1 MLKLNFIFENKFKL
15 NQIFLKLLL
24 LFSFI
29 AISIN
34 FFEWTEKKSYY
45 EYSDW
50 LINYQGGF
58 TRRGLFGEILYIF
71 HEASGLGLDL
81 ILYLSVILMYFVFFL
96 FLYRILKQS
105 NLNFLNT
112 LILFSPLSFIYL
124 AFNKTLAGRKE
135 ILLFF
140 LLVIFFY
147 NLNKIKFENIKYWII
162 LILTV
167 SSLTHFGF
175 IFYSPFLILFFIF
188 LYPEK
193 KFKELF
199 IQISPILFSGLLIV
213 LFTLYSTIYSK
224 PEIFEICASIK
235 DFVKNCPSETYV
247 RVLNYSIS
255 DIRAI
260 NISFA
265 GNYYF
270 VKYPIYFI
278 LSFTPITIALIN
290 LRNNKNYKIKN
301 LFIFLSISL
310 ICTIPV
316 FYLGADYGRYLNWQY
331 MFVLLIYLHLI
342 NFKFLKQDNKNYFFD
357 SKIPKQMLY
366 IIIFLY
372 GFTWSVP
379 HCCDKNY
386 SFLYDKLIA
395 FIF

>member
-1 MLKLNFIFENKFKL
+1 MLKSDFIFEKKFKL

-24 LFSFI
+24 LLSFI
-29 AISIN
+29 VISIN
-34 FFEWTEKKSYY
+34 FFEWTEKKSYF

-58 TRRGLFGEILYIF
+58 TRRGLFGEILFIL
-71 HEASGLGLDL
+71 HKVSGLGLDL
-81 ILYLSVILMYFVFFL
+81 ILYLGVTAMYFVFFL
-96 FLYRILKQS
+96 FLYKILKKS
-105 NLNFLNT
+105 DLNFLNT
-112 LILFSPLSFIYL
+112 LILFSPLSFTYL
-124 AFNKTLAGRKE
+124 ALNKTLAGRKE

-140 LLVIFFY
+140 LLVVFFY
-147 NLNKIKFENIKYWII
+147 NLKNIKFENIKYWII
-162 LILTV
+162 FILTV

-175 IFYSPFLILFFIF
+175 IFYSPFLILSFIY

-193 KFKELF
+193 KFKDLF
-199 IQISPILFSGLLIV
+199 IQILPILFSGLLIV
-213 LFTLYSTIYSK
+213 LFTFYSTIYSK
-224 PEIFEICASIK
+224 PETFEICESIK
-235 DFVKNCPSETYV
+235 NFVKNCPSETYID
-247 RVLNYSIS
+247 VLNYSIS

-260 NISFA
+260 NISYA

-270 VKYPIYFI
+270 IKYLIYFI

-290 LRNNKNYKIKN
+290 LRNNKNYKIKK
-301 LFIFLSISL
+301 LFIFLSISI

-316 FYLGADYGRYLNWQY
+316 FYLGVDYGRYLNWQY
-331 MFVLLIYLHLI
+331 MFVLLLYLHLI

-366 IIIFLY
+366 VIIFIY

-386 SFLYDKLIA
+386 LFLYDKL
-395 FIF
+395 FGLIF

>member
-1 MLKLNFIFENKFKL
+1 MLKLDFIFEKKFKL

-24 LFSFI
+24 LLSFI
-29 AISIN
+29 VIAIN
-34 FFEWTEKKSYY
+34 FFEWTEKKSYF

-58 TRRGLFGEILYIF
+58 TRRGLFGEILFIL
-71 HEASGLGLDL
+71 HKVSGLDLDL
-81 ILYLSVILMYFVFFL
+81 ILYLGVTSMYFVFFL
-96 FLYRILKQS
+96 FLYKILKKS

-112 LILFSPLSFIYL
+112 LILFSPLSFTYL
-124 AFNKTLAGRKE
+124 ALNKTLAGRKE

-147 NLNKIKFENIKYWII
+147 NLKNIKFENIKYWII
-162 LILTV
+162 FILTV

-193 KFKELF
+193 KYKDLF
-199 IQISPILFSGLLIV
+199 IQILPILFSGLLIV
-213 LFTLYSTIYSK
+213 LFTFYSTIYSK
-224 PEIFEICASIK
+224 PEIFEICESIK
-235 DFVKNCPSETYV
+235 NFVKNCPSETYV
-247 RVLNYSIS
+247 NVLNYSIS

-260 NISFA
+260 NISYA

-270 VKYPIYFI
+270 IKYLIYFI

-290 LRNNKNYKIKN
+290 LRNNKNYKIKK
-301 LFIFLSISL
+301 LFIFLSISI

-316 FYLGADYGRYLNWQY
+316 FYLGVDYGRYLNWQY
-331 MFVLLIYLHLI
+331 MFVLLLYLHLI

-357 SKIPKQMLY
+357 SKIPKQILY
-366 IIIFLY
+366 VIIFIY

-386 SFLYDKLIA
+386 AFLYDKLIGL
-395 FIF
+395 IF

>member
-1 MLKLNFIFENKFKL
+1 MLKLDFIFEKKFKL

-24 LFSFI
+24 LLSFI
-29 AISIN
+29 VISIN
-34 FFEWTEKKSYY
+34 FFEWTEKKSYF

-58 TRRGLFGEILYIF
+58 TRRGLFGEILFIL
-71 HEASGLGLDL
+71 HKVSGLGLDL
-81 ILYLSVILMYFVFFL
+81 ILYLGVTAMYFVFFL
-96 FLYRILKQS
+96 FLYKILKKS
-105 NLNFLNT
+105 DLNFLNT
-112 LILFSPLSFIYL
+112 LILFSPLSFTYL
-124 AFNKTLAGRKE
+124 ALNKTLAGRKE

-140 LLVIFFY
+140 LLVVFFY
-147 NLNKIKFENIKYWII
+147 NLKNIKFENIKYWII
-162 LILTV
+162 FILTV

-175 IFYSPFLILFFIF
+175 IFYSPFLILSFIY

-193 KFKELF
+193 KFKDLF
-199 IQISPILFSGLLIV
+199 IQILPILFSGLLIV
-213 LFTLYSTIYSK
+213 LFTFYSTIYSK
-224 PEIFEICASIK
+224 PEIFEICESIK
-235 DFVKNCPSETYV
+235 NFVKNCPSETYID
-247 RVLNYSIS
+247 VLNYSIS

-260 NISFA
+260 NISYA

-270 VKYPIYFI
+270 IKYLIYFI

-290 LRNNKNYKIKN
+290 LRNNKNYKIKK
-301 LFIFLSISL
+301 LFIFLSISI

-316 FYLGADYGRYLNWQY
+316 FYLGVDYGRYLNWQY
-331 MFVLLIYLHLI
+331 MFVLLLYLHLI

-366 IIIFLY
+366 VIIFIY

-386 SFLYDKLIA
+386 LFLYDKL
-395 FIF
+395 FGLIF

>member
-1 MLKLNFIFENKFKL
+1 MLKLDFIFEKKFKL

-24 LFSFI
+24 LLSFI
-29 AISIN
+29 VIAIN
-34 FFEWTEKKSYY
+34 FFEWTEKKSYF

-58 TRRGLFGEILYIF
+58 TRRGLFGEILFIL
-71 HEASGLGLDL
+71 HKVSGLDLDL
-81 ILYLSVILMYFVFFL
+81 ILYLGVTSMYFVFFL
-96 FLYRILKQS
+96 FLYKILKKS

-112 LILFSPLSFIYL
+112 LILFSPLSFTYL
-124 AFNKTLAGRKE
+124 ALNKTLAGRKE

-147 NLNKIKFENIKYWII
+147 NLKNIKFENIKYWII
-162 LILTV
+162 FILTV

-193 KFKELF
+193 KYKDLF
-199 IQISPILFSGLLIV
+199 IQILPILFSGLLIV
-213 LFTLYSTIYSK
+213 FFTFYSTIYSK
-224 PEIFEICASIK
+224 PEIFEICESIK
-235 DFVKNCPSETYV
+235 NFVKNCPSETYV
-247 RVLNYSIS
+247 NVLNYSIS

-260 NISFA
+260 NISYA

-270 VKYPIYFI
+270 IKYLIYFI

-290 LRNNKNYKIKN
+290 LRNNKNYKIKK
-301 LFIFLSISL
+301 LFIFLSISI

-316 FYLGADYGRYLNWQY
+316 FYLGVDYGRYLNWQY
-331 MFVLLIYLHLI
+331 MFVLLLYLHLI

-357 SKIPKQMLY
+357 SKIPKQILY
-366 IIIFLY
+366 VIIFIY

-386 SFLYDKLIA
+386 AFLYDKLIGL
-395 FIF
+395 IF

>member
-1 MLKLNFIFENKFKL
+1 MLKLDFIFEKKFEL

-24 LFSFI
+24 LLSFI
-29 AISIN
+29 VISIN
-34 FFEWTEKKSYY
+34 FFEWTEKKSYF

-58 TRRGLFGEILYIF
+58 TRRGLFGEILFIL
-71 HEASGLGLDL
+71 HKVSGLDLDL
-81 ILYLSVILMYFVFFL
+81 ILYLGVTSMYFVFFL
-96 FLYRILKQS
+96 FLYKILKKS

-112 LILFSPLSFIYL
+112 LILFSPLSFTYL
-124 AFNKTLAGRKE
+124 ALNKTLAGRKE

-147 NLNKIKFENIKYWII
+147 NLKNIKFENIKYWII
-162 LILTV
+162 FILTV

-193 KFKELF
+193 KYKDLF
-199 IQISPILFSGLLIV
+199 IQILPILFSGLLIV
-213 LFTLYSTIYSK
+213 LFTFYSTIYSK
-224 PEIFEICASIK
+224 PEIFEICESIK
-235 DFVKNCPSETYV
+235 NFVKNCPSETYV
-247 RVLNYSIS
+247 NVLNYSIS

-260 NISFA
+260 NISYA

-270 VKYPIYFI
+270 IKYLIYFI

-290 LRNNKNYKIKN
+290 LRNNKNYKIKK
-301 LFIFLSISL
+301 LFIFLSISV

-316 FYLGADYGRYLNWQY
+316 FYLGADYGRYLNWLY

-366 IIIFLY
+366 FIIFLY

>member
-1 MLKLNFIFENKFKL
+1 MLKSDFIFEKKFKL

-24 LFSFI
+24 LLSFI
-29 AISIN
+29 VISIN
-34 FFEWTEKKSYY
+34 FFEWTEKKSYF

-58 TRRGLFGEILYIF
+58 TRRGLFGEILFIL
-71 HEASGLGLDL
+71 HKVSGLGLDL
-81 ILYLSVILMYFVFFL
+81 ILYLGVTAMYFVFFL
-96 FLYRILKQS
+96 FLYKILKKS
-105 NLNFLNT
+105 DLNFLNT
-112 LILFSPLSFIYL
+112 LILFSPLSFTYL
-124 AFNKTLAGRKE
+124 ALNKTLAGRKE

-140 LLVIFFY
+140 LLVVFFY
-147 NLNKIKFENIKYWII
+147 NLKNIKFENIKYWII
-162 LILTV
+162 FILTV

-175 IFYSPFLILFFIF
+175 IFYSPFLILSFIY

-193 KFKELF
+193 KFKDLF
-199 IQISPILFSGLLIV
+199 IQILPILFSGLLIV
-213 LFTLYSTIYSK
+213 LFTFYSTIYSK
-224 PEIFEICASIK
+224 PEIFEICESIK
-235 DFVKNCPSETYV
+235 NFVKNCPTETYID
-247 RVLNYSIS
+247 VLNYSIS

-260 NISFA
+260 NISYA

-270 VKYPIYFI
+270 IKYLIYFI

-290 LRNNKNYKIKN
+290 LRNNKNYKIKK
-301 LFIFLSISL
+301 LFIFLSISI

-316 FYLGADYGRYLNWQY
+316 FYLGVDYGRYLNWQY
-331 MFVLLIYLHLI
+331 MFVLLLYLHLI

-366 IIIFLY
+366 VIIFIY

-386 SFLYDKLIA
+386 LFLYDKL
-395 FIF
+395 FGLIF

>member
-1 MLKLNFIFENKFKL
+1 MLKSDFIFEKKFKL

-24 LFSFI
+24 LLSFI
-29 AISIN
+29 VISIN
-34 FFEWTEKKSYY
+34 FFEWTEEKSYF

-58 TRRGLFGEILYIF
+58 TRRGFFGEILFIL
-71 HEASGLGLDL
+71 HKVSGLGLDL
-81 ILYLSVILMYFVFFL
+81 ILYLSVTAMYFVFFL
-96 FLYRILKQS
+96 FLYKILKKS

-112 LILFSPLSFIYL
+112 LILFSPLSFTYL
-124 AFNKTLAGRKE
+124 ALNKTLAGRKE

-147 NLNKIKFENIKYWII
+147 NLKNIKFKNIKYWII
-162 LILTV
+162 FILTV

-175 IFYSPFLILFFIF
+175 IFYSPFLILSFIY

-193 KFKELF
+193 KFKDLF
-199 IQISPILFSGLLIV
+199 IQILPILFSGLLIV
-213 LFTLYSTIYSK
+213 LFTFYSTIYSK
-224 PEIFEICASIK
+224 PEIFEICESIK
-235 DFVKNCPSETYV
+235 NFVKNCPSETYIN
-247 RVLNYSIS
+247 VLNYSIS

-260 NISFA
+260 NISYA
-265 GNYYF
+265 GNFYF
-270 VKYPIYFI
+270 IKYLIYFI

-290 LRNNKNYKIKN
+290 LRNNKNYKIKK
-301 LFIFLSISL
+301 LFIFLSISI

-316 FYLGADYGRYLNWQY
+316 FYLGVDYGRYLNWQY
-331 MFVLLIYLHLI
+331 MFVLLLYLHLI

-357 SKIPKQMLY
+357 SKIPKQMMY
-366 IIIFLY
+366 VIIFIY

-386 SFLYDKLIA
+386 LFLYDKLIGL
-395 FIF
+395 IF

>member
-1 MLKLNFIFENKFKL
+1 MLKSDFIFEKKFKL

-24 LFSFI
+24 LLSFI
-29 AISIN
+29 VISIN
-34 FFEWTEKKSYY
+34 FFEWTEKKSYF

-58 TRRGLFGEILYIF
+58 TRRGLFGEILFIL
-71 HEASGLGLDL
+71 HKVSGLGLDL
-81 ILYLSVILMYFVFFL
+81 ILYLGVTAMYFVFFL
-96 FLYRILKQS
+96 FLYKILKKS
-105 NLNFLNT
+105 DLNFLNT
-112 LILFSPLSFIYL
+112 LILFSPLSFTYL
-124 AFNKTLAGRKE
+124 ALNKTLAGRKE

-140 LLVIFFY
+140 LLVVFFY
-147 NLNKIKFENIKYWII
+147 NLKNIKFENIKYWII
-162 LILTV
+162 FILTV

-175 IFYSPFLILFFIF
+175 IFYSPFLILSFIY

-193 KFKELF
+193 KFKDLF
-199 IQISPILFSGLLIV
+199 IQILPILFSGLLIV
-213 LFTLYSTIYSK
+213 LFTFYSTIYSK
-224 PEIFEICASIK
+224 PEIFEICESIK
-235 DFVKNCPSETYV
+235 NFVKNCPSETYID
-247 RVLNYSIS
+247 VLNYSIS

-260 NISFA
+260 NISYA

-270 VKYPIYFI
+270 IKYLIYFI

-290 LRNNKNYKIKN
+290 LRNNKNYKIKK
-301 LFIFLSISL
+301 LFIFLSISI

-316 FYLGADYGRYLNWQY
+316 FYLGVDYGRYLNWQY
-331 MFVLLIYLHLI
+331 MFVLLLYLHLI

-366 IIIFLY
+366 VIIFIY

-386 SFLYDKLIA
+386 LFLYDKL
-395 FIF
+395 FGLIF